1 MESFISRKE
10 KGWIGLMLS
19 HPFIIFSLITQNQII
34 KELED
39 FSVDIV

>member
-1 MESFISRKE
+1 
-10 KGWIGLMLS
+10 MLS

-39 FSVDIV
+39 FSVDIVWFDKLSLYVFS